1 MDAAELVKELRSR
14 HGLTQA
20 ALAYRASTT
29 QQAVSRIEQ
38 GLVSPTVEMLA
49 RLTAA
54 CGDELVLDAR
64 RREIP
69 FDDDQLAGQAS
80 RSMEDRLELA
90 LGWNQF
96 ASEIAGKA
104 LAALS
109 DG

>member
-1 MDAAELVKELRSR
+1 
-14 HGLTQA
+14 
-20 ALAYRASTT
+20 
-29 QQAVSRIEQ
+29 VSRIEQ

-54 CGDELVLDAR
+54 CDDELVLAAR
-64 RREIP
+64 PRNVP
-69 FDDDQLAGQAS
+69 FDDDQLAGQAA
-80 RSMEDRLELA
+80 RSMENRLELA

-104 LAALS
+104 LAALG